1 MPADTVDGR
10 TTEST
15 PPVVESVTV
24 VSRPFGDGSVAG
36 GRVSAAV
43 RFSEA
48 VTVTGRPT
56 LALRVGSATRTA
68 GLAAQPEPAT
78 VEFAYTLQAGDDA
91 AGGIGVPANAIRL
104 NGGSIRDGVGNDAV
118 LDSSEVLPSAGQA
131 SAPGVRLGCKQPV
144 ASGALRRLQA
154 ASAGSGDGPAGH
166 DPAGH
171 DFELTLELEAH
182 RDGSAQPVELG
193 CVALASPD
201 RRFSYAITRGDTS
214 RFAVGAADGW
224 LRYVG
229 SGENAAR
236 TSAYLLTVTATPG
249 DGGAP
254 LHLAVRVMV
263 VGTEDGRRARMLQ
276 IGLAGFSR
284 TVASTAVQVIG
295 RRFTAPAAMSSA
307 DGDELDL
314 AVTLN
319 GRSLG
324 LADAGGA
331 HARAELAGAVI
342 DALGIRAGPDGGVA
356 WDAPSGAQLVGG
368 SAFSVEQGAAG
379 SRWSVWGSGDLSG
392 FSGDVDGFR
401 QDGTVLSAYLGADYR
416 FVPNARA
423 GLAASYNRLDL
434 TSSSETEG
442 DATLQGTLGQVYPYL
457 FWMPDEWLG
466 IWGLAGLG
474 AGTAELTTAGGGS
487 FLSPGLLR
495 SWLGAAG
502 QRAEL
507 WSGGGV
513 SLAAKSDGFVT
524 GIRQSVHGETGDP
537 PPDVNALAWR
547 ARLLVEAGVETRLQD
562 ARLSGL
568 VELGARLDGGDAE
581 HGLGAEAGAE
591 FGVTHAGTG
600 LGLAARGRL
609 LLVHE
614 DANVRDWGASA
625 TLTWQPS
632 GHGSGPS
639 PVRGPGVGPAR
650 RRHGRPVARSAG
662 GAGFRRR
669 IRPLRRR
676 TRRRPSGMAA
686 GPRGRGGRL
695 RPGRPGARSLRPA
708 FRRPALR
715 RPSPGRLRLPVR
727 PERLPGVL
735 R

>member
-1 MPADTVDGR
+1 MR
-10 TTEST
+10 S
-15 PPVVESVTV
+15 
-24 VSRPFGDGSVAG
+24 
-36 GRVSAAV
+36 
-43 RFSEA
+43 
-48 VTVTGRPT
+48 
-56 LALRVGSATRTA
+56 
-68 GLAAQPEPAT
+68 
-78 VEFAYTLQAGDDA
+78 
-91 AGGIGVPANAIRL
+91 
-104 NGGSIRDGVGNDAV
+104 
-118 LDSSEVLPSAGQA
+118 
-131 SAPGVRLGCKQPV
+131 C
-144 ASGALRRLQA
+144 
-154 ASAGSGDGPAGH
+154 
-166 DPAGH
+166 
-171 DFELTLELEAH
+171 
-182 RDGSAQPVELG
+182 
-193 CVALASPD
+193 
-201 RRFSYAITRGDTS
+201 
-214 RFAVGAADGW
+214 
-224 LRYVG
+224 
-229 SGENAAR
+229 GENAAR

-263 VGTEDGRRARMLQ
+263 VGTADGRRARMLQ

-295 RRFTAPAAMSSA
+295 RRFTPPAETDA
-307 DGDELDL
+307 LDL

-324 LADAGGA
+324 LAEAGGA

-342 DALGIRAGPDGGVA
+342 DALGIRARPDGAVA

-368 SAFSVEQGAAG
+368 SSFSVEQGAAG
-379 SRWSVWGSGDLSG
+379 SRWGVWGSGDLSG

-423 GLAASYNRLDL
+423 GLAASWSRLDL
-434 TSSSETEG
+434 TSASETEG

-474 AGTAELTTAGGGS
+474 TGTAELTTAGGT
-487 FLSPGLLR
+487 FRSPGLLR

-524 GIRQSVHGETGDP
+524 GIRQSVHDENGDP

-547 ARLLVEAGVETRLQD
+547 ARLLVEAGLETRLQD
-562 ARLSGL
+562 ARLSGQ

-581 HGLGAEAGAE
+581 RGVGAEAGAE
-591 FGVTHAGTG
+591 IAFTHTGTG

-625 TLTWQPS
+625 TLAWQPS

-639 PVRGPGVGPAR
+639 LSVAPAW
-650 RRHGRPVARSAG
+650 GRPASGMDALWQDPRAVLASAG
-662 GAGFRRR
+662 E
-669 IRPLRRR
+669 P
-676 TRRRPSGMAA
+676 
-686 GPRGRGGRL
+686 GGSA
-695 RPGRPGARSLRPA
+695 GRPAWPPDRLDVAVSYGLDGLELEAFAGSGYRFGLSGSL
-708 FRRPALR
+708 
-715 RPSPGRLRLPVR
+715 
-727 PERLPGVL
+727 EY
-735 R
+735 